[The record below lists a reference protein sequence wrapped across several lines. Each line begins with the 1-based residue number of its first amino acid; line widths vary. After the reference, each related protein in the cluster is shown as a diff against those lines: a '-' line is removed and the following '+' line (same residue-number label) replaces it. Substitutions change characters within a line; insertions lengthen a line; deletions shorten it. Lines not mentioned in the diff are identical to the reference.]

1 MIVSCNRD
9 LQQHLEALTD
19 NALPHRRIA
28 LGLAQALAVLVQVCP
43 SRPLYFSTNVI
54 TEIWTLA
61 NSLLQMSGK
70 SDLRTS
76 QVQIQVAWTL
86 IGALMSIGLQFV
98 KSRLSQLLLLWQ
110 NALPRPFSKEAMA
123 GRSHAE
129 LQYLLHVKE
138 RALAALHLFLQYND
152 KLLTH
157 DISKRIAMMLS
168 DTSVF
173 VARLPQTS
181 PTDDARVVALQSQVT
196 EIGVKVKMRVIRC
209 YSCLVRHDNRNIA
222 GPELLM
228 TAISV
233 FAEGD
238 PQILKSITTKP
249 VMAGSFDSLSSIV
262 DNYAWGVSSYMKPL
276 SVPDDQRGDS
286 DRHSG
291 HWSIW
296 SSESDLLERMV
307 SQPLNNYR

>member
-1 MIVSCNRD
+1 MLVSCKRD
-9 LQQHLEALTD
+9 LQRHLEALADDTV
-19 NALPHRRIA
+19 PHKKIA

-76 QVQIQVAWTL
+76 QIQIQVSWTL

-98 KSRLSQLLLLWQ
+98 KSRLNQLLLLWQ
-110 NALPRPFSKEAMA
+110 NALPRPFPRDVMA
-123 GRSHAE
+123 GRSHTE
-129 LQYLLHVKE
+129 LQYLLLVKE

-157 DISKRIAMMLS
+157 DISKRIATMLS

-173 VARLPQTS
+173 VSRLPQTTT
-181 PTDDARVVALQSQVT
+181 TDDARALALQSQVT
-196 EIGVKVKMRVIRC
+196 EIGIKVKMRLIRC
-209 YSCLVRHDNRNIA
+209 YCCLVQHDNRNIA

-233 FAEGD
+233 FTEVD
-238 PQILKSITTKP
+238 PQILRSIATKP
-249 VMAGSFDSLSSIV
+249 VMAGSFDSLKSIA

-276 SVPDDQRGDS
+276 SIPDSQGINTEDGNGQ
-286 DRHSG
+286 SG
-291 HWSIW
+291 HWSVW

-307 SQPLNNYR
+307 FTVRQ